1 MDSEKIYEYTKMLT
15 PLSDMA
21 ILLDVPESYLRD
33 KIFDDTPEGKAYRKA
48 KADVALEIRRRDIE
62 LAEAGSPSA
71 AEKVHQH
78 YITMLSDE

>member
-21 ILLDVPESYLRD
+21 ILLDVPESDLRD

-48 KADVALEIRRRDIE
+48 KADVAL
-62 LAEAGSPSA
+62 
-71 AEKVHQH
+71 
-78 YITMLSDE
+78 